1 MPTKVFNRKWWYRA
15 VRLWTTENF
24 FVQSFWEKKTNKPI
38 YITEIIYAASI
49 TPEKNITS
57 HQKKKKETR
66 FFLISV
72 AFSAK
77 NTENIQEVKI
87 LLQMKGLRMCL
98 GGGVEVDGI
107 SGIGPFYFIFH
118 FWKGWGFFQSKVL
131 KYKFINNIR
140 ILFWFFSFSFGEKLL
155 LS

>member
-1 MPTKVFNRKWWYRA
+1 MQKEIFNVKMPTKVFNRKWWYRA

-98 GGGVEVDGI
+98 GGGG
-107 SGIGPFYFIFH
+107 GGGRNQWNRPLLFYFPFL
-118 FWKGWGFFQSKVL
+118 KGVGFFSVKSIKV
-131 KYKFINNIR
+131 
-140 ILFWFFSFSFGEKLL
+140 
-155 LS
+155 